1 MVVIHPTK
9 LSNTL
14 SYLSNKQTMTSS
26 TAKSLM
32 LLSAALLVSAQLSR
46 VQPQRLRRPNAI
58 DSSGYNEDRELFG
71 KQFRNLEELSLSMS
85 IDISSLAMDEDM
97 AGTTKAPSYWP
108 TYYPTITWSPTSV
121 SLHTHNDKG
130 YCLFFAPHRNMLLL
144 FT

>member
-1 MVVIHPTK
+1 
-9 LSNTL
+9 
-14 SYLSNKQTMTSS
+14 MTSS

-46 VQPQRLRRPNAI
+46 VQPQRLRRQNAI

-85 IDISSLAMDEDM
+85 IDISALAVDEDM
-97 AGTTKAPSYWP
+97 AETTKAPSYWP

-121 SLHTHNDKG
+121 SLHTLMTKDIVCSLHLIETC
-130 YCLFFAPHRNMLLL
+130 YCSLHKCTYSLGHPIIPLPNRQVLHL
-144 FT
+144 